1 MGRSAEKDLR
11 RANTG
16 SGELQDDDAVRLLC
30 AQDAACWACIAC
42 LGVLFLN
49 GRAKRLTSTVVPYV
63 GGMFFAEISQ
73 LTRGHTTTH
82 WNGGEGTT
90 SSSAS
95 PVYATPCHLYKARSR
110 HHGRVVMA
118 LGCWPERRGFDPGR
132 GGRISMQAKF

>member
-16 SGELQDDDAVRLLC
+16 SGELQDDDAVCLLC

-73 LTRGHTTTH
+73 LSTI
-82 WNGGEGTT
+82 
-90 SSSAS
+90 
-95 PVYATPCHLYKARSR
+95 L
-110 HHGRVVMA
+110 RVVSRSKPSLTVVYIA
-118 LGCWPERRGFDPGR
+118 LLLNVRTKYCTRVEAAGACDG
-132 GGRISMQAKF
+132 